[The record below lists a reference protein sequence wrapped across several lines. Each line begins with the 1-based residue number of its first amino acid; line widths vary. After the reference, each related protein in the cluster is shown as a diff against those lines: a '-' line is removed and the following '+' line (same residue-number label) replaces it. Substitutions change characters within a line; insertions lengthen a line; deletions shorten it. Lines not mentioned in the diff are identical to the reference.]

1 MPNNNE
7 RYVDHQVI
15 PSLEMV
21 EKLDDYGHKKATT
34 NFLSLILLG
43 ILAGAFIGL
52 GGIFYT
58 STITGILPQGGFGI
72 KQLFGG
78 LAFSLGLILV
88 IISGA
93 ELFTGNTLIISGFLS
108 KRVTA
113 KQLLYNW
120 SVVYIGNF
128 VGSIITAWI
137 IFMCNQHLT
146 GDPSTDSFV
155 GISAMKVA
163 SAKCGN
169 DFLTAM
175 FKGIMC
181 NALVCLAV
189 WMCLSAKTIT
199 DKILAI
205 VPPIT
210 AFVALG
216 FEHSVANMFIIPFG
230 LMIKKLSAASGAE
243 LPEVFNATADKLD
256 NLTIENMITAN
267 LIPVTIG
274 NIIGGVL
281 FVGIIYWVIYKKKKT
296 I

>member
-1 MPNNNE
+1 MPDNNNK
-7 RYVDHQVI
+7 YIDHQVI

-34 NFLSLILLG
+34 NFLSLFLLA
-43 ILAGAFIGL
+43 ILAGAFISL
-52 GGIFYT
+52 GGVFYT
-58 STITGILPQGGFGI
+58 STTTGIISQVGFGI
-72 KQLFGG
+72 KQLLGG

-88 IISGA
+88 VVSGA
-93 ELFTGNTLIISGFLS
+93 ELFTGNTLIVSGFLS
-108 KRVTA
+108 KKVTA
-113 KQLLYNW
+113 KQLFYNW

-128 VGSIITAWI
+128 VGSLITLFIIY
-137 IFMCNQHLT
+137 MCKQHLA
-146 GDPSTDSFV
+146 GDPATDSFV
-155 GISAMKVA
+155 GISAMKIA

-169 DFLTAM
+169 SFFTAM

-205 VPPIT
+205 IPPIA
-210 AFVALG
+210 AFVAMG
-216 FEHSVANMFIIPFG
+216 FEHSVANMFLIPFG
-230 LMIKKLSAASGAE
+230 LLIKLLSKGSGSE
-243 LPEVFNATADKLD
+243 LPEVFNTTAVKLD
-256 NLTIENMITAN
+256 NLTIENMITSN